1 MLIFIR
7 TKKIKE
13 SLAVKQ
19 KRKKSRLER
28 FLYSALFIFET
39 LA

>member
-1 MLIFIR
+1 MLIFII
-7 TKKIKE
+7 TKKRKE

-19 KRKKSRLER
+19 KRKKSLLGRL
-28 FLYSALFIFET
+28 LYSALFIFEI